1 MFLSFLFG
9 FMLQAPT
16 FSSFLTLTLTV
27 LVFLLLQTHPI
38 NTVNIIM
45 VAEAKETHDFMT
57 MGGGLEP
64 FLFPIEEEIHNLPDS
79 NTWKHRPIYLA
90 AGRNTRYTTS
100 TSSTSTTTSTNNH
113 DNHHHH
119 HHHSSSSLPLG
130 EPIPFETDLFK
141 GKLLLRVQN
150 IHNNVPK
157 DHTEYFQGK
166 KRLKH
171 IVIQGQF
178 KERLNMSDVW
188 FGEVYEKPQKIPKF
202 VARIILP
209 FFQKLSPGI
218 IMDLWS
224 EKKHHKVLALM
235 AAECRSLSIHH
246 PGEEPNMTMHTL
258 PEETGLLFSS
268 FKEEEKEKR
277 KVKVQPSTNDNL
289 KRRKLFGN
297 KKYASKFHYDPNLV
311 YTFDFYDD
319 IIDFV
324 HVTVNMGKIMGKV
337 SIQETMNGNPF
348 SITAQT
354 TDDREIF
361 RFNIFHEHLVKYKE
375 HLKKS

>member
-1 MFLSFLFG
+1 M
-9 FMLQAPT
+9 T
-16 FSSFLTLTLTV
+16 
-27 LVFLLLQTHPI
+27 
-38 NTVNIIM
+38 
-45 VAEAKETHDFMT
+45 EAKETNDII
-57 MGGGLEP
+57 GLEP
-64 FLFPIEEEIHNLPDS
+64 FLFPIEQEIHNLPDS
-79 NTWKHRPIYLA
+79 NTWRHRPIYLA
-90 AGRNTRYTTS
+90 TGRNTQHSYQ
-100 TSSTSTTTSTNNH
+100 TSST
-113 DNHHHH
+113 
-119 HHHSSSSLPLG
+119 SSSLPLG

-150 IHNNVPK
+150 IHNNVSK

-178 KERLNMSDVW
+178 KQPLKISDVW
-188 FGEVYEKPQKIPKF
+188 FGDVYEKPQRIPKF

-224 EKKHHKVLALM
+224 EKNHKVLALM
-235 AAECRSLSIHH
+235 ASECKSLSVHH
-246 PGEEPNMTMHTL
+246 PGEEPDMTLHTL
-258 PEETGLLFSS
+258 PEDTRLLFEGRTTNNQ
-268 FKEEEKEKR
+268 KHVK
-277 KVKVQPSTNDNL
+277 KVPSPHDCT
-289 KRRKLFGN
+289 KRRKLLRN
-297 KKYASKFHYDPNLV
+297 KKDASKMNYDPNLV

-324 HVTVNMGKIMGKV
+324 DLTVNMGKVMGKV
-337 SIQETMNGNPF
+337 SIQETLNGNPF

-361 RFNIFHEHLVKYKE
+361 RFNIFHETLVKYKE
-375 HLKKS
+375 HLK